1 MVKPVTPSFQDN
13 YCFHEQKLL
22 IAFHPMWSLYLGR
35 QLDWADHHSTSRPV
49 LKFEAI
55 FLVSPNK
62 FRIGNYI
69 YLMVAYIEYIWL
81 KKKSGRSNQSF
92 VVLVKIAG
100 KPILLKCWQ

>member
-1 MVKPVTPSFQDN
+1 MVGPK
-13 YCFHEQKLL
+13 
-22 IAFHPMWSLYLGR
+22 
-35 QLDWADHHSTSRPV
+35 
-49 LKFEAI
+49 
-55 FLVSPNK
+55 K

-100 KPILLKCWQ
+100 KANVAQMLAIIMSKDLKHELVIQAGQWN

>member
-1 MVKPVTPSFQDN
+1 MVGPK
-13 YCFHEQKLL
+13 
-22 IAFHPMWSLYLGR
+22 
-35 QLDWADHHSTSRPV
+35 
-49 LKFEAI
+49 
-55 FLVSPNK
+55 K

-100 KPILLKCWQ
+100 KANVAQMLAIIMSKDLEHELVIQAGQWN

>member
-1 MVKPVTPSFQDN
+1 MVGPK
-13 YCFHEQKLL
+13 
-22 IAFHPMWSLYLGR
+22 
-35 QLDWADHHSTSRPV
+35 
-49 LKFEAI
+49 
-55 FLVSPNK
+55 K

-100 KPILLKCWQ
+100 KGNVAQMLAIIMSKDLKHELVIQAGQWN

>member
-1 MVKPVTPSFQDN
+1 M
-13 YCFHEQKLL
+13 
-22 IAFHPMWSLYLGR
+22 
-35 QLDWADHHSTSRPV
+35 
-49 LKFEAI
+49 
-55 FLVSPNK
+55 VSPNK

-100 KPILLKCWQ
+100 KANVAQMLAIIMSKDLEHELVIQAGQWN